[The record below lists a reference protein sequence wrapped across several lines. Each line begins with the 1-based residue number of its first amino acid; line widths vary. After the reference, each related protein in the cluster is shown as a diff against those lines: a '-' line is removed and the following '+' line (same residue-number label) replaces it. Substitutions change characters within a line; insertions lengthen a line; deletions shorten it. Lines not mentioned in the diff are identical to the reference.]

1 MSNGSWLMK
10 VVWRG
15 HFEIWELAL
24 ISDLPHRTLPCNSHS
39 VKSVPVNYAIRFSGP
54 VTPSPPAVAGVV
66 PESFNMP
73 ARCSARYKCSLVP
86 RRFPSSSLLPFPPFN
101 FPIRPHRAL
110 GFDELHLPLQPVSPQ
125 REYDAASETNASSQ
139 SPALIRSTP
148 PTSLN
153 RSSLSSSR
161 PTVAVM
167 LMTCLAPGRPR
178 CGHTPAAD
186 AGPPLR
192 SPSLL
197 DNAASARWLATSL
210 LPHSSPISTT
220 AGVGWRKGPDLHW
233 LRCDKG
239 QLGNPAYSAR
249 CPLMQAQ
256 NSR

>member
-1 MSNGSWLMK
+1 L
-10 VVWRG
+10 
-15 HFEIWELAL
+15 
-24 ISDLPHRTLPCNSHS
+24 
-39 VKSVPVNYAIRFSGP
+39 
-54 VTPSPPAVAGVV
+54 SPAA
-66 PESFNMP
+66 
-73 ARCSARYKCSLVP
+73 
-86 RRFPSSSLLPFPPFN
+86 FPSSSLLPFPPLD

-110 GFDELHLPLQPVSPQ
+110 GFDELHFPLQPVSPQ

-148 PTSLN
+148 PPSLN

-161 PTVAVM
+161 PTVGLPLAVM
-167 LMTCLAPGRPR
+167 LMACLAPGRPR
-178 CGHTPAAD
+178 RGHTPAAD

-197 DNAASARWLATSL
+197 DNAASARWLAASP

-220 AGVGWRKGPDLHW
+220 AGVGWRKDPDLHW

>member
-1 MSNGSWLMK
+1 M
-10 VVWRG
+10 
-15 HFEIWELAL
+15 LA
-24 ISDLPHRTLPCNSHS
+24 R
-39 VKSVPVNYAIRFSGP
+39 
-54 VTPSPPAVAGVV
+54 PP
-66 PESFNMP
+66 P
-73 ARCSARYKCSLVP
+73 L
-86 RRFPSSSLLPFPPFN
+86 FPSSSLLPFPPFN

-125 REYDAASETNASSQ
+125 REYDAASEINALSQ

-148 PTSLN
+148 PPSLN

-161 PTVAVM
+161 PTVGLPLAVM

-178 CGHTPAAD
+178 RGHTPAAD

-197 DNAASARWLATSL
+197 DNAASARWLAASP
-210 LPHSSPISTT
+210 LPHSSPRQVL
-220 AGVGWRKGPDLHW
+220 VGGRVRTCTGCAAIKANW
-233 LRCDKG
+233 
-239 QLGNPAYSAR
+239 GNPAYSAR